1 MDDKKKSLIIHY
13 LTKLILVI
21 IGLSTLM
28 TLLSLNT
35 FSLSLKTLSLW
46 VFIFNGVL
54 FTYWLWINQSKIWEK
69 YILGSYFIIIEIII
83 STSFTSAV
91 LNG

>member
-13 LTKLILVI
+13 LTELVLVI
-21 IGLSTLM
+21 IGLGILL
-28 TLLSLNT
+28 TLLSLNDFS
-35 FSLSLKTLSLW
+35 FSLKILSLW

-69 YILGSYFIIIEIII
+69 CIIGAYFIIIEFIIAN
-83 STSFTSAV
+83 SFTSAV